1 MKDRRLSR
9 RRFLLW
15 SGGAAAGTLL
25 AACQPKVVEKKVEV
39 PVEVTKVITEVKEV
53 QVTPTP
59 APAKPVNLVI
69 WYGAGGAMLDAAK
82 KAGQAWSEQNPTMPA
97 EVVSTPMGAMQTIEK
112 LMSAIAGGTAPDL
125 AHVDNFTTVS
135 WAARLAF
142 EDLQPLVD
150 ADGVKLKE
158 EFFDWAVDESTYKG
172 HLYSLTILEG
182 HQLFA
187 WNKKHFAEVGLDPEK
202 PPKSAEELEQYAD
215 LLDKR
220 EGGKLV
226 RIGFDPLSTM
236 LFWALGFWWYGCAT
250 QAPVKNPFYDFSQM
264 KCTINDPR
272 LVEALEWKVKWV
284 NRYGMDELGSFRSAF
299 GWGEADPLGLGQ
311 VSMEFIGTWM
321 HDMYKQYFPDLEW
334 GVGPTPVPEKYGG
347 QSDGTCTGSEGY
359 AIPRGALA
367 KGHLEAAWKCL
378 RYMSGPEGQMIF
390 AKAGDNIV
398 TRRDLV
404 NDPYMSRTPQY
415 KFFMS
420 QLPCAWVRPPIP
432 EGAMIW
438 AELSAAEDKAAQGQ
452 GTPKE
457 LLDEVTQ
464 KVDEAMEQWK

>member
-1 MKDRRLSR
+1 MRDCGLSR
-9 RRFLLW
+9 RSFLRW
-15 SGGAAAGTLL
+15 SGTAAAASIL

-39 PVEVTKVITEVKEV
+39 PVEVTKVVVE

-59 APAKPVNLVI
+59 APPEAVDLVI

-82 KAGQAWSEQNPTMPA
+82 KAAQAWTDANPLMPA
-97 EVVSTPMGAMQTIEK
+97 ELVSTPIGAMQTIEK

-125 AHVDNFTTVS
+125 AHVDNFTTIS

-142 EDLQPLVD
+142 EDLQPYVER
-150 ADGVKLKE
+150 DGVNLRE
-158 EFFDWAVDESTYKG
+158 EFFDWAIDESTYKG

-182 HQLFA
+182 HQFFA
-187 WNKKHFAEVGLDPEK
+187 WNKKHFAEVGLDPES

-220 EGGKLV
+220 QGGKLV
-226 RIGFDPLSTM
+226 RIGFDPYSTM
-236 LFWALGFWWYGCAT
+236 MFWALGFWWYGCAPE
-250 QAPVKNPFYDFSQM
+250 APVENPFYDLKQM
-264 KCTINDPR
+264 KCTANDPR
-272 LVEALEWKVKWV
+272 LVEALEWRCKWV
-284 NRYGMDELGSFRSAF
+284 RRYGAEELGSFRSAF
-299 GWGEADPLGLGQ
+299 GWGDADPLGLGM
-311 VSMEFIGTWM
+311 VSMTFSGTWM
-321 HDMYKQYFPDLEW
+321 HDMYKTYFPDLDW
-334 GVGPTPVPEKYGG
+334 GVGRTPVPAKYGG

-359 AIPRGALA
+359 AVPRGALA

-404 NDPYMSRTPQY
+404 DDPYMTRTPQY
-415 KFFMS
+415 AFFMS
-420 QLPCAWVRPPIP
+420 QLPCGWIRPPIP
-432 EGAMIW
+432 EGAMMW
-438 AELSAAEDKAAQGQ
+438 AELAAAEDKAALGE

-457 LLDEVTQ
+457 LLDEVTTRIDQ
-464 KVDEAMEQWK
+464 AMEQWK